1 MRRERRMPILL
12 TILLV
17 LPALLLA
24 PVSPARAEEAAT
36 PPPGGDSTGRT
47 IVAGVGS
54 VLGSVVYAPFKAL
67 VLCPGMALA
76 GGVTYAAT
84 LGKAKEDA
92 EYLARV
98 GCTGTYLIT
107 PGMVQ
112 GKEEFQGS
120 GAR

>member
-1 MRRERRMPILL
+1 MRHERQMPVLL

-17 LPALLLA
+17 VSALLLA
-24 PVSPARAEEAAT
+24 PVGAVRAEEAAG
-36 PPPGGDSTGRT
+36 PPGGGDSTGRT

-54 VLGSVVYAPFKAL
+54 VLGTVVYAPFKAL
-67 VLCPGMALA
+67 VMCPMMALA

-92 EYLARV
+92 EYVARV

>member
-1 MRRERRMPILL
+1 MRRERRIPILL
-12 TILLV
+12 MTLLV
-17 LPALLLA
+17 LPAVLLA
-24 PVSPARAEEAAT
+24 PVSAARAAEAAS
-36 PPPGGDSTGRT
+36 PPSGGDSTGRT
-47 IVAGVGS
+47 IVANVGS
-54 VLGSVVYAPFKAL
+54 VMGTMVYAPFKAL

>member
-1 MRRERRMPILL
+1 MRREPRMRTLL
-12 TILLV
+12 MILV
-17 LPALLLA
+17 LLPVLLSA
-24 PVSPARAEEAAT
+24 PVSPARAEEAA
-36 PPPGGDSTGRT
+36 PPPSGDDATGRK

-76 GGVTYAAT
+76 AGVTYAAT

-92 EYLARV
+92 DYLARV

-120 GAR
+120 GVR

>member
-1 MRRERRMPILL
+1 MRRERRMPVLL

-17 LPALLLA
+17 VPALLLA
-24 PVSPARAEEAAT
+24 PVSAVRAAEAAS
-36 PPPGGDSTGRT
+36 PPGGDEPTGRT

-54 VLGSVVYAPFKAL
+54 VLGTVVYAPFKAL
-67 VLCPGMALA
+67 VLCPMMALA
-76 GGVTYAAT
+76 GGATYAAT
-84 LGKAKEDA
+84 LGKSKEDA

-112 GKEEFQGS
+112 GKEDFQGS

>member
-24 PVSPARAEEAAT
+24 PVSAARAEEAAT
-36 PPPGGDSTGRT
+36 PPPGEDSTGRT

>member
-24 PVSPARAEEAAT
+24 PVSPARAAQAASPT
-36 PPPGGDSTGRT
+36 SEGDSTGRT
-47 IVAGVGS
+47 IVANVGS
-54 VLGSVVYAPFKAL
+54 VMGTIVYAPFKAL

-98 GCTGTYLIT
+98 GCTGTYLVT
-107 PGMVQ
+107 PEMVQ

>member
-1 MRRERRMPILL
+1 MRREPRMRTLL
-12 TILLV
+12 MILV
-17 LPALLLA
+17 LLPVLLSA
-24 PVSPARAEEAAT
+24 PMSPARAEEAA
-36 PPPGGDSTGRT
+36 PSPSGDDATGRT

-76 GGVTYAAT
+76 AGVTYAAT

-92 EYLARV
+92 DYLARV

-120 GAR
+120 GVR

>member
-1 MRRERRMPILL
+1 MRRKRRMRILQ
-12 TILLV
+12 TMLLV

-24 PVSPARAEEAAT
+24 PVSPARAEEAAS
-36 PPPGGDSTGRT
+36 PPSGGDSTGRT

>member
-1 MRRERRMPILL
+1 M
-12 TILLV
+12 
-17 LPALLLA
+17 
-24 PVSPARAEEAAT
+24 
-36 PPPGGDSTGRT
+36 
-47 IVAGVGS
+47 
-54 VLGSVVYAPFKAL
+54 
-67 VLCPGMALA
+67 MALA